1 MGRRGGGGGSRGGQR
16 SFSNASK
23 VIRSTH
29 SRGFSSAFKARRNT
43 IAPSSQITNK
53 FKSTCTNT
61 RNKTTHY
68 TYQANLKGGRKYI
81 GRTTNLNRRFAQ
93 HRNGTGAS
101 CMKRY
106 KPTSFSNV
114 QKHSSLQ
121 QAKRAETARYYK
133 TKEAHG
139 ANTVRGAGNT
149 KPFLPLSSSSSRM
162 KSFAMGTMRN
172 SLLGL

>member
-23 VIRSTH
+23 AIRSTH
-29 SRGFSSAFKARRNT
+29 SNSFSSAFKARRNT
-43 IAPSSQITNK
+43 IAPSQSTK
-53 FKSTCTNT
+53 FKSTRTNT

-68 TYQANLKGGRKYI
+68 TYQANLKGGKKYI
-81 GRTTNLNRRFAQ
+81 GRTTNPSRRFAQ
-93 HRNGTGAS
+93 HRNGTGAI

-139 ANTVRGAGNT
+139 ANKVRGAGNT
-149 KPFLPLSSSSSRM
+149 KPFRPLSSPSSRM

>member
-29 SRGFSSAFKARRNT
+29 SSSFSSAFKARRNT
-43 IAPSSQITNK
+43 IAPSQSTNK
-53 FKSTCTNT
+53 FKSTRTNT

-68 TYQANLKGGRKYI
+68 TYQANLKGGKKYI
-81 GRTTNLNRRFAQ
+81 GRTTNPSRRFAQ
-93 HRNGTGAS
+93 HRNGTGAI

-106 KPTSFSNV
+106 KPTSFLNV

-139 ANTVRGAGNT
+139 ANKVRGAGNT
-149 KPFLPLSSSSSRM
+149 KPFRPLSSPSSRM

>member
-29 SRGFSSAFKARRNT
+29 SLGFSSAFKARRST
-43 IAPSSQITNK
+43 IAPSSQSTNK
-53 FKSTCTNT
+53 FKSTRTTT

-81 GRTTNLNRRFAQ
+81 RRTTNPNRRFAQ

-121 QAKRAETARYYK
+121 QAKRAETDRYYK
-133 TKEAHG
+133 TKEARG
-139 ANTVRGAGNT
+139 ANKVRGAGNT
-149 KPFLPLSSSSSRM
+149 KPFRPLSSSSSRM